1 MKIIFLGHTSV
12 HAALIAANI
21 YLGKISDGKLWMIK
35 GFADMSQDVF
45 QPLYIGMDAE
55 GTEVYTL
62 GGGKDLWMVK
72 KSIEDLRD
80 ILGFKPDDLI
90 IETISSRWDWIL
102 AVLIKIPPFMG
113 GSHLNYLA
121 SKILLGTQ
129 VSELNQSVAKLKSA

>member
-21 YLGKISDGKLWMIK
+21 YLGKLSDDRLLMIEGLADISK
-35 GFADMSQDVF
+35 DVS
-45 QPLYIGMDAE
+45 QPLYIGTDIK

-80 ILGFKPDDLI
+80 ILGFMPDDLI
-90 IETISSRWDWIL
+90 IEIISSRWDRL
-102 AVLIKIPPFMG
+102 QSMLRKVPSFLGGRRLDHLI
-113 GSHLNYLA
+113 
-121 SKILLGTQ
+121 SKILLR
-129 VSELNQSVAKLKSA
+129 SEVNELKSLASKL